1 MITRILLALAF
12 IFAAGA
18 ALADR
23 PVTAGERAELDKALA
38 VAGCKGGE
46 MEFDTRDNKFE
57 VDKTTCA
64 DGKLWEYDFDTSYKV
79 IKKELE
85 D

>member
-1 MITRILLALAF
+1 MTRILLALAF

-23 PVTAGERAELDKALA
+23 PVTPEERAKLDKALA
-38 VAGCKGGE
+38 AAGCKGGE
-46 MEFDTRDNKFE
+46 MEFDSKDKKFE

-64 DGKLWEYDFDTSYKV
+64 DGKLWEYDFDSSYKV